1 MEPLDL
7 FTISERIGFPALVMF
22 FLSFG
27 IYKVGKW
34 IGAKMDPIF
43 VQASILMEDHRV
55 LIKELQEHIKKNDDV
70 IQRQMNLTE
79 THMLELNEK
88 LTLLTELA
96 QERNAAL
103 KDTTGVFKYM
113 NAEIGPKSEPNLND
127 FFSSL

>member
-1 MEPLDL
+1 MEPFDL
-7 FTISERIGFPALVMF
+7 FTVSERIGFPALVIGGM
-22 FLSFG
+22 SWG
-27 IYKVGKW
+27 IYKVGRW
-34 IGAKMDPIF
+34 LGAKLDPIF
-43 VQASILMEDHRV
+43 IQASVLMADHRI

-79 THMLELNEK
+79 THMLELSEK
-88 LTLLTELA
+88 LTILTELA

-127 FFSSL
+127 FFSSI

>member
-7 FTISERIGFPALVMF
+7 LTVSERIGFPALIIF
-22 FLSFG
+22 FMSLG
-27 IYKVGKW
+27 IYKIGKW
-34 IGAKMDPIF
+34 LGDKLDPIF
-43 VQASILMEDHRV
+43 TQASILMADHRV

-79 THMLELNEK
+79 THMLELSEK
-88 LTLLTELA
+88 LTILTELA

-103 KDTTGVFKYM
+103 KDTSGVFKYM
-113 NAEIGPKSEPNLND
+113 NAEIGPKSEPNFND